1 MVKERKGGRRSG
13 RRGNWP
19 KRKGRKGK
27 TDLRERLGAGID
39 TLSTKRSLLPLLE
52 EVSSPRVV
60 SRPAAASPGGL

>member
-19 KRKGRKGK
+19 KQKGMKVK
-27 TDLRERLGAGID
+27 TDLGERLGAGVN
-39 TLSTKRSLLPLLE
+39 TLSTKQSLLPLLE